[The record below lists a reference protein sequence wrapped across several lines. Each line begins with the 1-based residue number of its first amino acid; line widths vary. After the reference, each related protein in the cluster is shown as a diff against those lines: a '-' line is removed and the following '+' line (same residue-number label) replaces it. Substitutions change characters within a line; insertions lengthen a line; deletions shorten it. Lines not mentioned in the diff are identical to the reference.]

1 MNLKNGQTME
11 TKLIALAI
19 ILSSCSAPEIPE
31 PAKTPDYVKSYTI
44 QVQPNGIT
52 NYPKYIPFL
61 KIKQ

>member
-1 MNLKNGQTME
+1 MT

-19 ILSSCSAPEIPE
+19 IVSSCQAPEIPE
-31 PAKTPDYVKSYTI
+31 PVKTPDYVRSYTM

-61 KIKQ
+61 KRK

>member
-1 MNLKNGQTME
+1 ME

-61 KIKQ
+61 KGK